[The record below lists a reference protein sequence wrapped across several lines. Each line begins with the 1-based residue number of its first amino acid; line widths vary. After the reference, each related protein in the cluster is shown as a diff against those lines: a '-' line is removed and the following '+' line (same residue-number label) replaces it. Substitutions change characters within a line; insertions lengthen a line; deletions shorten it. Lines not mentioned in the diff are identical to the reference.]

1 MENAANQWAG
11 LGSVI
16 LLGAMVLAPFFL
28 TWKYCDLP
36 EPYLKRCMRTC
47 VASLIILAVS
57 AALLLLFF
65 PPYFPD
71 GKVYAKVQE
80 TAVQG
85 LVVAALAPLFGTD
98 FLMRMKLKY
107 KWHKARGHHEL

>member
-1 MENAANQWAG
+1 
-11 LGSVI
+11 
-16 LLGAMVLAPFFL
+16 
-28 TWKYCDLP
+28 
-36 EPYLKRCMRTC
+36 
-47 VASLIILAVS
+47 
-57 AALLLLFF
+57 
-65 PPYFPD
+65 
-71 GKVYAKVQE
+71 VYAKVQE